1 MKNGLTSTTSSRGL
15 VYMPEQ
21 REVVPSPQSPPNPEV
36 LARPKRRRFSQDY
49 KHRIVQEAAACAEP
63 GQIGALLRREGLYS
77 SHLVDWRRQ
86 EQSANGV
93 AKPANV
99 QMAEQNR
106 RLRRENERLQRRL
119 AQAEVVI
126 DIQKKVSELLGISLK
141 SPESDGND

>member
-1 MKNGLTSTTSSRGL
+1 MKNGLTGSTASRSL
-15 VYMPEQ
+15 VYMPVQWEGQ
-21 REVVPSPQSPPNPEV
+21 PAPQSAPNPEV

-49 KHRIVQEAAACAEP
+49 KHRIVREAAACSEP
-63 GQIGALLRREGLYS
+63 GRIGALLRREGLYS

-86 EQSANGV
+86 EQAANGV

-106 RLRRENERLQRRL
+106 RLRRENARLQHRL

-126 DIQKKVSELLGISLK
+126 DLQEKVSELLGITLK